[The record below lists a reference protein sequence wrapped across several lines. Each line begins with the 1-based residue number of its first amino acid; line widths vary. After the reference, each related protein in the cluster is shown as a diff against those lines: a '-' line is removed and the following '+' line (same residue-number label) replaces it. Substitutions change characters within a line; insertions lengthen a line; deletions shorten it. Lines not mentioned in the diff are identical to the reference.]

1 MAFSKFNKNQW
12 QFNSKLFLK
21 KKNKQQFPGGPVVST
36 PYSPA
41 KGLSSVPGQGTKVLQ
56 AVQPKEKEKK
66 KNFKK

>member
-1 MAFSKFNKNQW
+1 M
-12 QFNSKLFLK
+12 
-21 KKNKQQFPGGPVVST
+21 VST

-66 KNFKK
+66 KKTSKNKINKIKNKI